1 MVYLRASLAFL
12 AFTTLLACG
21 GGGDAS
27 SNQLYTCG
35 GLVTVSPGLV
45 AGSCVPINA
54 STTTTNTA
62 GKCCQAVSYSYDRFS
77 GTYTTTVLGLN
88 PVGTNGCI
96 ASLATHSC

>member
-12 AFTTLLACG
+12 AVTTLLACG
-21 GGGDAS
+21 GGGDAR

-35 GLVTVSPGLV
+35 GFVTVSPGLV

-62 GKCCQAVSYSYDRFS
+62 GKCCKAVSYSYDPYS

-88 PVGTNGCI
+88 KVDPRG
-96 ASLATHSC
+96 